1 MQLGKQCSGGVWNY
15 LTASCTNFGHVSAGA
30 VEKSSKIRRILCRWR
45 LLREARWAALKIKSE
60 KVPCRDPSYCGKLG
74 EGFISAIRFWFLCT
88 ILKKSAQNC
97 YFVPC
102 SLSSREQLDPHQSP
116 VTSPPPAPRRAS
128 RSTRPSKSCHKVR
141 PSPPLTAAAAP
152 AQMLVHSSSLTR
164 PGHSTALENRW
175 NRCPVNKA
183 EMGRF
188 GEGMMKLHQ
197 MPINMQCEIF
207 STKSFWQ
214 KSYLNHLK
222 LLFIRTI
229 LAYRASS
236 HISYHM
242 PYQQREVEMLISGS
256 RTLCLV
262 KIGQF

>member
-1 MQLGKQCSGGVWNY
+1 MTPHIVENWARVSLVLSDFGFCAQFLRNLHK
-15 LTASCTNFGHVSAGA
+15 TATLFHVPG
-30 VEKSSKIRRILCRWR
+30 
-45 LLREARWAALKIKSE
+45 
-60 KVPCRDPSYCGKLG
+60 
-74 EGFISAIRFWFLCT
+74 
-88 ILKKSAQNC
+88 
-97 YFVPC
+97 
-102 SLSSREQLDPHQSP
+102 QLDPHQSP
-116 VTSPPPAPRRAS
+116 VTSPPPGPRRAS

-207 STKSFWQ
+207 STKSFWL
-214 KSYLNHLK
+214 KSYLNHVK